1 MDSRYNPQQIEPK
14 WQKVWA
20 EKQLDKVNNDAIGAD
35 KKKFYALSMFPY
47 PSGDLHMGHVRN
59 YTITDVIA
67 RYKRMQGY
75 QVLHPMG
82 WDAFGLPAENAAID
96 RNTHPAKW
104 TYANIDN
111 MRSQLQQVGLSYDWD
126 RELATCS
133 PDYYKW
139 TQWIF
144 LQFLEAGLA
153 YQKEAKVNWD
163 PIDQTVIANEQV
175 DSEGRSW
182 RSGALVEKR
191 KLRQW
196 FFKITDYAEQLLQD
210 LDKLTDWPSNVKI
223 MQANWIGKST
233 GAELSFAIVGSDEKI
248 TVFTTRPDTVYG
260 VSYVVLAPEH
270 PLVETLTT
278 ADQKEAVSK
287 FIEEVKN
294 LSEIDR
300 TSDDRPKRGVAIG
313 ASVINPFT
321 GKEVPIW
328 IADYVLFEYG
338 TGAVMGVPA
347 HDVRDFAFAKQYNLP
362 IQTVINAPNATGEAL
377 KAAYTEAGIMVNS
390 GDFDGLDS
398 VTAKTKI
405 VELAEKN
412 QWGTAKITY
421 RLRDWLI
428 SRQRYWGCPIPVI
441 HCPKCGIVPVP
452 INDLPVILPEDVEL
466 TGRGASPLAQK
477 ESWINV
483 PCPKCSTAAKRETDT
498 MDTFIDSSWYF
509 LRFADAKNDQKI
521 GDRNSI
527 NNWLPVDQYVGGVE
541 HAILHL
547 LYSRFVTKVLR
558 DRGLLNFDEPFTRL
572 LTQGMVQGL
581 TYMNPN
587 KGGKDKWVPSA
598 LVDPKD
604 PKDPKTGEPLQALFA
619 TMSKSKGNGVSPV
632 DAIAKYGAD
641 TLRMFTLF
649 KAPPEKDLEWE
660 DADVE
665 GQQRFLNRLWRLVTE
680 SILWRSISNVDYEN
694 RVLEPWQTISE
705 SGISAI
711 NFIEKDLTIDNIS
724 EELIETW
731 YSSIE
736 EKYYKIEGQYY
747 KLTGSDKEVLKEH
760 PSFSL
765 TFVLFL
771 PSVSKK
777 EWDQQG
783 FQIHFEK
790 ISKKDNKHENIKVY
804 VDFGENKQGIDGLRL
819 GIPKS
824 IEAFEKAEKELRRAI
839 HTAIKDVT
847 EDLDGEYQLNTAISE
862 MMKLS
867 NAISSSRVKTSQ
879 VYREGVETLLTLLAP
894 FAPHIAEELWSLIGH
909 TDSIHLQ
916 PWLTHDPDAL
926 TVDEITLVIQING
939 KVRGSLQV
947 PSSASNDKQALEE
960 YARSSSAAQKYLEGK
975 EIKKVI
981 AVPGKLVNFVVV

>member
-1 MDSRYNPQQIEPK
+1 METRYNPQQIEPK

-20 EKQLDKVNNDAIGAD
+20 QMQLDKVNNDAVGATGSSQ

-104 TYANIDN
+104 TYANIAN

-196 FFKITDYAEQLLQD
+196 FLKITDYAEQLLQD
-210 LDKLTDWPSNVKI
+210 LDKLNDWPSSVKI

-233 GAELSFAIVGSDEKI
+233 GAELSFPIVGSNEKI

-313 ASVINPFT
+313 ANVVNPFT

-377 KAAYTEAGIMVNS
+377 KVAYTEAGIMVNS
-390 GDFDGLDS
+390 GEFDGLDS

-441 HCPKCGIVPVP
+441 HCPSCGIVPVP
-452 INDLPVILPEDVEL
+452 HTDLPIALPEDVEL
-466 TGRGASPLAQK
+466 TGRGASPLAQLD
-477 ESWINV
+477 SWVNV
-483 PCPKCSTAAKRETDT
+483 PCPKCGTAAKRETDT

-509 LRFADAKNDQKI
+509 LRFADAKNDQEI
-521 GDRNSI
+521 GDRNAI
-527 NNWLPVDQYVGGVE
+527 NNWMPVDQYVGGVE

-558 DRGLLNFDEPFTRL
+558 DRGLLNFDEPFMRL

-587 KGGKDKWVPSA
+587 KSGKDKWVPSA
-598 LVDPKD
+598 LVDPTD
-604 PKDPKTGEPLQALFA
+604 PKDPKTGEPLQALYA
-619 TMSKSKGNGVSPV
+619 TMSKSKGNGVSPEV
-632 DAIAKYGAD
+632 AIAKYGVD

-665 GQQRFLNRLWRLVTE
+665 GQQRFLNRVWRLV
-680 SILWRSISNVDYEN
+680 SSF
-694 RVLEPWQTISE
+694 
-705 SGISAI
+705 A
-711 NFIEKDLTIDNIS
+711 
-724 EELIETW
+724 ET
-731 YSSIE
+731 
-736 EKYYKIEGQYY
+736 KQHG
-747 KLTGSDKEVLKEH
+747 
-760 PSFSL
+760 
-765 TFVLFL
+765 
-771 PSVSKK
+771 
-777 EWDQQG
+777 
-783 FQIHFEK
+783 
-790 ISKKDNKHENIKVY
+790 ISKK
-804 VDFGENKQGIDGLRL
+804 ID
-819 GIPKS
+819 KN
-824 IEAFEKAEKELRRAI
+824 LRRAI
-839 HTAIKDVT
+839 HIAIKEVS
-847 EDLDGEYQLNTAISE
+847 EDFDGGYQLNTAISE

-867 NAISSSRVKTSQ
+867 NALQDAEDKSSETFL
-879 VYREGVETLLTLLAP
+879 EGVETLLTLLAP

-909 TDSIHLQ
+909 EESIHLQ
-916 PWLTHDPDAL
+916 TWRTHDPEAL

-960 YARSSSAAQKYLEGK
+960 YARSSEAAQKYLEGK

-981 AVPGKLVNFVVV
+981 AVVGKLVNFVVI

>member
-1 MDSRYNPQQIEPK
+1 MDTRYNPQQIEPK

-20 EKQLDKVNNDAIGAD
+20 EKQLDKVNNNAIGNEAQ

-182 RSGALVEKR
+182 RSGAIVEKR

-196 FFKITDYAEQLLQD
+196 FLKITDYAEQLLQD
-210 LDKLTDWPSNVKI
+210 LDKLNEWPSSVKI

-233 GAELSFAIVGSDEKI
+233 GAELSFPIVGSAEKI

-270 PLVETLTT
+270 PLVETLT
-278 ADQKEAVSK
+278 ADSHKETVNK
-287 FIEEVKN
+287 FVEEVKN
-294 LSEIDR
+294 LNEIDR

-362 IQTVINAPNATGEAL
+362 IQTVIIPNSPLPMGEGQGVRES
-377 KAAYTEAGIMVNS
+377 AYTEAGIMVNS
-390 GDFDGLDS
+390 GEFDGLDS
-398 VTAKTKI
+398 LTAKTKI

-452 INDLPVILPEDVEL
+452 HADLPVILPEDVEL

-483 PCPKCSTAAKRETDT
+483 PCPKCGADAKRETDT

-509 LRFADAKNDQKI
+509 LRFSDARNDQEI
-521 GDRNSI
+521 CDRAAV

-558 DRGLLNFDEPFTRL
+558 DRGLLDFDEPFTRL

-587 KGGKDKWVPSA
+587 KSGKDKWVPSA

-604 PKDPKTGEPLQALFA
+604 PKDPKTGEPLQALYA

-632 DAIAKYGAD
+632 EAIAKYGAD
-641 TLRMFTLF
+641 TLRMFALF

-665 GQQRFLNRLWRLVTE
+665 GQQRFLNRVWRLVSSFAETK
-680 SILWRSISNVDYEN
+680 
-694 RVLEPWQTISE
+694 QH
-705 SGISAI
+705 GISD
-711 NFIEKDLTIDNIS
+711 KIDKN
-724 EELIETW
+724 
-731 YSSIE
+731 
-736 EKYYKIEGQYY
+736 
-747 KLTGSDKEVLKEH
+747 
-760 PSFSL
+760 
-765 TFVLFL
+765 
-771 PSVSKK
+771 
-777 EWDQQG
+777 
-783 FQIHFEK
+783 
-790 ISKKDNKHENIKVY
+790 
-804 VDFGENKQGIDGLRL
+804 
-819 GIPKS
+819 
-824 IEAFEKAEKELRRAI
+824 LRRAI
-839 HTAIKDVT
+839 HIAIKEVS
-847 EDLDGEYQLNTAISE
+847 EDFDGGYQLNTAISE
-862 MMKLS
+862 LMKLS
-867 NAISSSRVKTSQ
+867 NALQDAEDKSSATFL
-879 VYREGVETLLTLLAP
+879 EGVETLLTLLAP
-894 FAPHIAEELWSLIGH
+894 FAPHIAEELWELIGH
-909 TDSIHLQ
+909 TESVHTQ
-916 PWLTHDPDAL
+916 SWLTHDPDAL
-926 TVDEITLVIQING
+926 IVDEITLVIQING

-947 PSSASNDKQALEE
+947 PSIASNDKQALEA

>member
-1 MDSRYNPQQIEPK
+1 METRYTPQQIEPK

-20 EKQLDKVNNDAIGAD
+20 EKQLDKVSNDAIGAD

-175 DSEGRSW
+175 DNEGRSW
-182 RSGALVEKR
+182 RSGAIVEKR

-233 GAELSFAIVGSDEKI
+233 GAELSFPIVGSDEKI

-260 VSYVVLAPEH
+260 VSYIVLAPEH

-278 ADQKEAVSK
+278 AAQKEVVSK

-313 ASVINPFT
+313 ASVVNPFT

-362 IQTVINAPNATGEAL
+362 IQTVITSNSPLPMGEGQGVRES
-377 KAAYTEAGIMVNS
+377 AYTEAGIMVNS
-390 GDFDGLDS
+390 GEFDGLDS

-441 HCPKCGIVPVP
+441 HCPSCGIVPVP
-452 INDLPVILPEDVEL
+452 HADLPIALPEDVEL
-466 TGRGASPLAQK
+466 TGRGASPLAQLD
-477 ESWINV
+477 SWVNV

-509 LRFADAKNDQKI
+509 LRFADAKNDQEI
-521 GDRNSI
+521 GDRAAI
-527 NNWLPVDQYVGGVE
+527 NNWMPVDQYVGGVE

-547 LYSRFVTKVLR
+547 LYSRFMTKVLR
-558 DRGLLNFDEPFTRL
+558 DRGLLNFDEPFARL

-587 KGGKDKWVPSA
+587 KGGKDKWIPSSQ
-598 LVDPKD
+598 VNPQD
-604 PKDPKTGEPLQALFA
+604 PKDPKTGEPLQALYA
-619 TMSKSKGNGVSPV
+619 TMSKSKGNGVSPEV
-632 DAIAKYGAD
+632 AIAKYGAD

-665 GQQRFLNRLWRLVTE
+665 GQQRFLNRVWRLV
-680 SILWRSISNVDYEN
+680 SSF
-694 RVLEPWQTISE
+694 
-705 SGISAI
+705 A
-711 NFIEKDLTIDNIS
+711 
-724 EELIETW
+724 ET
-731 YSSIE
+731 
-736 EKYYKIEGQYY
+736 KQNG
-747 KLTGSDKEVLKEH
+747 
-760 PSFSL
+760 
-765 TFVLFL
+765 
-771 PSVSKK
+771 
-777 EWDQQG
+777 
-783 FQIHFEK
+783 
-790 ISKKDNKHENIKVY
+790 ISKK
-804 VDFGENKQGIDGLRL
+804 VDKN
-819 GIPKS
+819 
-824 IEAFEKAEKELRRAI
+824 LRRAI
-839 HTAIKDVT
+839 HIAIKEVS
-847 EDLDGEYQLNTAISE
+847 EDFDGGYQLNTAISE

-867 NAISSSRVKTSQ
+867 NALQDAEDKSSTTFL
-879 VYREGVETLLTLLAP
+879 EGIETLLTLLAP
-894 FAPHIAEELWSLIGH
+894 FAPHIADELWSLIGH
-909 TDSIHLQ
+909 TDSIHFQ
-916 PWLTHDPDAL
+916 TWLTHDPDAL
-926 TVDEITLVIQING
+926 IVDEITLVIQING

>member
-20 EKQLDKVNNDAIGAD
+20 EKQLDKVSNDAIGAD

-175 DSEGRSW
+175 DNEGRSW
-182 RSGALVEKR
+182 RSGAIVEKR

-196 FFKITDYAEQLLQD
+196 FLKITDYAEQLLQD
-210 LDKLTDWPSNVKI
+210 LDKLDEWPSNVKI

-233 GAELSFAIVGSDEKI
+233 GAELSFPIVNPVGAIHELPLQADCEKI

-278 ADQKEAVSK
+278 AAQKESVEA
-287 FIEEVKN
+287 FIQEVKN

-313 ASVINPFT
+313 ASVVNPFT

-347 HDVRDFAFAKQYNLP
+347 HDVRDFAFAKQYDLP
-362 IQTVINAPNATGEAL
+362 IQTVITSNSPLPSGEGL
-377 KAAYTEAGIMVNS
+377 GERESAYTEAGIMVNS
-390 GDFDGLDS
+390 GAFDGLDS

-405 VELAEKN
+405 IELAEAK

-441 HCPKCGIVPVP
+441 HCPSCGIVPVP
-452 INDLPVILPEDVEL
+452 HADLPVILPEDVEL

-483 PCPKCSTAAKRETDT
+483 PCPKCGTAAKRETDT

-509 LRFADAKNDQKI
+509 LRFADAQNAQEI
-521 GDRNSI
+521 GDRPAI
-527 NNWLPVDQYVGGVE
+527 NNWMPVDQYVGGVE

-558 DRGLLNFDEPFTRL
+558 DRGLLDFDEPFTRL

-665 GQQRFLNRLWRLVTE
+665 GQQRFLNRVWRLV
-680 SILWRSISNVDYEN
+680 SSF
-694 RVLEPWQTISE
+694 
-705 SGISAI
+705 A
-711 NFIEKDLTIDNIS
+711 
-724 EELIETW
+724 ET
-731 YSSIE
+731 
-736 EKYYKIEGQYY
+736 KQNG
-747 KLTGSDKEVLKEH
+747 
-760 PSFSL
+760 
-765 TFVLFL
+765 
-771 PSVSKK
+771 
-777 EWDQQG
+777 
-783 FQIHFEK
+783 
-790 ISKKDNKHENIKVY
+790 ISKK
-804 VDFGENKQGIDGLRL
+804 VDKN
-819 GIPKS
+819 
-824 IEAFEKAEKELRRAI
+824 LRRAI
-839 HTAIKDVT
+839 HIAIKEVS
-847 EDLDGEYQLNTAISE
+847 EDFDGGYQLNTAISE

-867 NAISSSRVKTSQ
+867 NALQDTEDKSSATFL
-879 VYREGVETLLTLLAP
+879 EGIETLLILLSP
-894 FAPHIAEELWSLIGH
+894 FAPHIADELWSLIGH
-909 TDSIHLQ
+909 TDSIHFQ
-916 PWLTHDPDAL
+916 TWLTHDPDAL
-926 TVDEITLVIQING
+926 IVDEITLVIQING

>member
-1 MDSRYNPQQIEPK
+1 MDTRYNPQQIEPK

-20 EKQLDKVNNDAIGAD
+20 EKQLDKVNNDAISAD

-59 YTITDVIA
+59 YTITDVIS

-111 MRSQLQQVGLSYDWD
+111 MRSQLQQVGLSYDWE

-196 FFKITDYAEQLLQD
+196 FLKITDYAEQLLQD
-210 LDKLTDWPSNVKI
+210 LDKLKDWPSSVKI

-233 GAELSFAIVGSDEKI
+233 GAELSFPIVGSDQKI

-270 PLVETLTT
+270 PLVETLTN
-278 ADQKEAVSK
+278 DDHKESVSK

-313 ASVINPFT
+313 ASVINPFI

-362 IQTVINAPNATGEAL
+362 IQTVITPNFPLPVGECQGVRES
-377 KAAYTEAGIMVNS
+377 AYTEAGIIVNS
-390 GDFDGLDS
+390 GEFNGLDS

-405 VELAEKN
+405 VEFAEKN

-441 HCPKCGIVPVP
+441 HCPKCGIFPVP
-452 INDLPVILPEDVEL
+452 HADLPVILPEDVEL

-477 ESWINV
+477 DSWVNIS
-483 PCPKCSTAAKRETDT
+483 CPKCGSAAKRETDT

-509 LRFADAKNDQKI
+509 LRFADARNDQEI

-558 DRGLLNFDEPFTRL
+558 DRGLLDFNEPFTRL

-587 KGGKDKWVPSA
+587 KSGKDKWVPSA

-632 DAIAKYGAD
+632 EAIAKYGAD
-641 TLRMFTLF
+641 TLRMFALF

-665 GQQRFLNRLWRLVTE
+665 GQQRFLNRVWRLVSSFAETKQ
-680 SILWRSISNVDYEN
+680 NG
-694 RVLEPWQTISE
+694 ISE
-705 SGISAI
+705 
-711 NFIEKDLTIDNIS
+711 KIDRN
-724 EELIETW
+724 
-731 YSSIE
+731 
-736 EKYYKIEGQYY
+736 
-747 KLTGSDKEVLKEH
+747 
-760 PSFSL
+760 
-765 TFVLFL
+765 
-771 PSVSKK
+771 
-777 EWDQQG
+777 
-783 FQIHFEK
+783 
-790 ISKKDNKHENIKVY
+790 
-804 VDFGENKQGIDGLRL
+804 
-819 GIPKS
+819 
-824 IEAFEKAEKELRRAI
+824 LRRAI
-839 HTAIKDVT
+839 HIAIKEVS
-847 EDLDGEYQLNTAISE
+847 EDFDGGYQLNTAISE
-862 MMKLS
+862 LMKLS
-867 NAISSSRVKTSQ
+867 NALQDAEDKSSATFL
-879 VYREGVETLLTLLAP
+879 EGIETLLTLLAP
-894 FAPHIAEELWSLIGH
+894 FAPHIAEELWLLIGH
-909 TDSIHLQ
+909 TESIHSQ
-916 PWLTHDPDAL
+916 SWLTYDPDAL
-926 TVDEITLVIQING
+926 SVDEITLVIQING
-939 KVRGSLQV
+939 KVRGNLQV

-960 YARSSSAAQKYLEGK
+960 YARSSSAAKRYLEGK

-981 AVPGKLVNFVVV
+981 AVPKKLVNFVVV